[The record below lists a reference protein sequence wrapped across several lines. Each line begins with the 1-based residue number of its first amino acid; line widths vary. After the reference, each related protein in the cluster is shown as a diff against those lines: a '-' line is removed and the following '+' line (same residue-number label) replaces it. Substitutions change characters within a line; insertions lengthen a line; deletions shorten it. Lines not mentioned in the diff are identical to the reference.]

1 MKGHGASLQTTRSR
15 PLSNATAASSAL
27 QSSNLGADIREARK
41 ARGLTLQQLS
51 EATGLSVGHLSEIE
65 RGLASPSVIALHDI
79 ARAIGITV
87 GWLFRNDEG
96 TDPNERGIVV
106 RAANRRSLLYESGIK
121 DQLLSPHLHGQ
132 LEMLLSRFPPGT
144 GSGPSPYV
152 HRGEEAGIVTQGILR
167 LWVGENS
174 FVLKEGDSF
183 SFPSTTPHRYENAGT
198 QEAVVIWA
206 ITPPTF

>member
-1 MKGHGASLQTTRSR
+1 MKRPAASLQRSR
-15 PLSNATAASSAL
+15 SQLSPAGPAVRSQTYSDV
-27 QSSNLGADIREARK
+27 GADIREARK

-51 EATGLSVGHLSEIE
+51 SATNLSVGHLSEIE

-79 ARAIGITV
+79 AGAIGITV

-106 RAANRRSLLYESGIK
+106 RANNRRSLVYESGIK
-121 DQLLSPHLHGQ
+121 DQLLSPHLRGQ
-132 LEMLLSRFPPGT
+132 LEMLLSRFPAGT

-152 HRGEEAGIVTQGILR
+152 HRGEEAGIVMQGTLK
-167 LWVGENS
+167 LWVGEHS
-174 FVLKEGDSF
+174 FVLQEGDSF
-183 SFPSTTPHRYENAGT
+183 SFPSTTPHRYENTGT
-198 QEAVVIWA
+198 EEAVVIWA

>member
-1 MKGHGASLQTTRSR
+1 MEGSAIASEQSRSR
-15 PLSNATAASSAL
+15 LAQDKTALCPPACSDS
-27 QSSNLGADIREARK
+27 LGADIREARN
-41 ARGLTLQQLS
+41 ARGLTLKKVS
-51 EATGLSVGHLSEIE
+51 AITGLSVGHLSEIE
-65 RGLASPSVIALHDI
+65 RGIASPSVIALHDI

-106 RAANRRSLLYESGIK
+106 RAGNRRSLLYESGIK

-152 HRGEEAGIVTQGILR
+152 HRGEEAGIVTQGMLR

-174 FVLKEGDSF
+174 FVLNEGDSF

>member
-1 MKGHGASLQTTRSR
+1 MKRPAASLQRSR
-15 PLSNATAASSAL
+15 SQLSPAGPAVRSQTYSDV
-27 QSSNLGADIREARK
+27 GADIREARK

-51 EATGLSVGHLSEIE
+51 SATNLSVGHLSEIE

-79 ARAIGITV
+79 AGAIGITV

-106 RAANRRSLLYESGIK
+106 RANNRRSLVYESGIK
-121 DQLLSPHLHGQ
+121 DQLLSPHLRGQ
-132 LEMLLSRFPPGT
+132 LEMLLSRFPAGT

-152 HRGEEAGIVTQGILR
+152 HRGEEAGIVMQGTLK
-167 LWVGENS
+167 LWVGEHS
-174 FVLKEGDSF
+174 FTLQEGDSF
-183 SFPSTTPHRYENAGT
+183 SFPSTTPHRYENTGT
-198 QEAVVIWA
+198 EEAVVIWA